1 MSDDFE
7 IVPIELPPDLEVAA
21 RQASQ
26 RNGVPLTEFITEALI
41 EKIAAFDLG
50 SQPMESIPRHRCLLY
65 EGSPSRQLSM
75 LAAVICQKIEENY
88 RCLYLNSPVMVA
100 GMGSYLAARGRDVL
114 EDSKRGRLVLSS
126 EQHNSNDGLFDV
138 DAMLKGLEDALEQAL
153 KDGCKG
159 LWASGDMS
167 WEFGQAKDFSRLP
180 EYEWRLEEF
189 FQKHPELEGIC
200 QYHADTL
207 PPAAIKQGLLT
218 HPSIFVSETL
228 SLVNPQY
235 LPRESGFGRVTV

>member
-1 MSDDFE
+1 VIDDFE
-7 IVPIELPPDLEVAA
+7 IVPVELPPDLEVAA

-26 RNGVPLTEFITEALI
+26 RNGVPLAKFITEALI
-41 EKIAAFDLG
+41 EKIAALDVG

-75 LAAVICQKIEENY
+75 LATVICQKIEENY
-88 RCLYLNSPVMVA
+88 RCLYLNSPAMVA
-100 GMGSYLAARGRDVL
+100 GMGTYLAARGRDVL
-114 EDSKRGRLVLSS
+114 EDSKRGKLVLSS
-126 EQHNSNDGLFDV
+126 EQHNSKDGLFDV

-153 KDGCKG
+153 KDGFKG

-167 WEFGQAKDFSRLP
+167 WEFGQAKDFSRLL

-200 QYHADTL
+200 QYHADSL
-207 PPAAIKQGLLT
+207 PPAAIKQGLIA

-235 LPRESGFGRVTV
+235 LPRESGGISTSG

>member
-1 MSDDFE
+1 MIDDFE
-7 IVPIELPPDLEVAA
+7 SVPVELPPDLEVAA
-21 RQASQ
+21 RKASQ
-26 RNGVPLTEFITEALI
+26 RIGVPLTKFITEALI
-41 EKIAAFDLG
+41 EKMAALDVG
-50 SQPMESIPRHRCLLY
+50 SKPMDSIPRHRCLLY
-65 EGSPSRQLSM
+65 EGSPSGQLSM

-88 RCLYLNSPVMVA
+88 RCLYLNSPSMVA

-114 EDSKRGRLVLSS
+114 EDSKQGRLVLSS

-153 KDGCKG
+153 KDGYKG

-167 WEFGQAKDFSRLP
+167 WEFGQAKDFSRLL

-207 PPAAIKQGLLT
+207 PPAAIKQGLMA

-235 LPRESGFGRVTV
+235 LPRDSAAISTSG

>member
-7 IVPIELPPDLEVAA
+7 IVLVDLPPDLEVAA
-21 RQASQ
+21 RRAS
-26 RNGVPLTEFITEALI
+26 RLSGIPLAKFITEALI
-41 EKIAAFDLG
+41 EKIAALDLG
-50 SQPMESIPRHRCLLY
+50 SQPMKSIPRHRCLLY
-65 EGSPSRQLSM
+65 EGSPSRQLPA
-75 LAAVICQKIEENY
+75 LAAVMCQKIEENY
-88 RCLYLNSPVMVA
+88 HCLYLNSPAMVA

-114 EDSKRGRLVLSS
+114 EDSKQGRLVLSS
-126 EQHNSNDGLFDV
+126 EQHNSMDGCFDV
-138 DAMLKGLEDALEQAL
+138 DAMLRGLEDALEQAL
-153 KDGCKG
+153 KDGYKG

-167 WEFGQAKDFSRLP
+167 WEFGQAKDFSRLL

-235 LPRESGFGRVTV
+235 RPRDSAGISTSA

>member
-1 MSDDFE
+1 M
-7 IVPIELPPDLEVAA
+7 
-21 RQASQ
+21 
-26 RNGVPLTEFITEALI
+26 G
-41 EKIAAFDLG
+41 
-50 SQPMESIPRHRCLLY
+50 SIPRHRCLLY
-65 EGSPSRQLSM
+65 EGSPSRQLPM
-75 LAAVICQKIEENY
+75 MAAVICQKMEENY
-88 RCLYLNSPVMVA
+88 RCLYLNSPTMVA

-126 EQHNSNDGLFDV
+126 EQHTSSDGLFDV

-153 KDGCKG
+153 KDECKG
-159 LWASGDMS
+159 LWASGDMT
-167 WEFGQAKDFSRLP
+167 WEFGQSKDFSRLL

-207 PPAAIKQGLLT
+207 PQEVIKQGLLT

-235 LPRESGFGRVTV
+235 LPRGSSAVSTSA